1 MTDAAIVTTTTQLF
15 SDWAW
20 VAGAVVFNG
29 SVGYAFLKT
38 FSVLTIR
45 EIVAEKVD
53 TSPGGDPREQTSS
66 ARVISFL
73 GGLIVTMFLWAAGN
87 VAIYNGLVN
96 PTQAKEFL
104 NSIQGYV
111 LPGAALFLPYAVNR
125 LSDVMKT
132 GQTSQADVETAKVKA
147 NANADVQKAKTDAAA
162 DKATSDAAIATEKAK
177 TDALTRANA
186 AKQVANTE
194 VDTAVAAG
202 QLDAAKV
209 KAIVEAAIKAT
220 TGAT

>member
-1 MTDAAIVTTTTQLF
+1 MTTEVTTQLF
-15 SDWAW
+15 ANLAW
-20 VAGAVVFNG
+20 VASAAVFNG

-53 TSPGGDPREQTSS
+53 TPPGEDPREQTSS

-73 GGLIVTMFLWAAGN
+73 GGVIVTMFLWAAGN

-96 PTQAKEFL
+96 PAQAEEFL

-125 LSDVMKT
+125 FADVMKT
-132 GQTSQADVETAKVKA
+132 GQTSQADVEAAKVKA
-147 NANADVQKAKTDAAA
+147 NAALA
-162 DKATSDAAIATEKAK
+162 SEKAK
-177 TDALTRANA
+177 IDAVTRVNA
-186 AKQVANTE
+186 ATQVANTA
-194 VDTAVAAG
+194 VDAAAAAS
-202 QLDAAKV
+202 QLDAAKA
-209 KAIVEAAIKAT
+209 KEIATAAIKAA
-220 TGAT
+220 TGAA